1 MLPVEA
7 LDTSRLLPAGSG
19 IAMPAVAAEPPAV
32 PQRSAP
38 PLDERDLIPF
48 LTTRDDTRAAAPWS
62 AGVARRFE
70 DDLTRAAVEAGVDLE
85 P

>member
-1 MLPVEA
+1 LPAEA
-7 LDTSRLLPAGSG
+7 LDTSRLVPISSG
-19 IAMPAVAAEPPAV
+19 MAMPVVAVEPPAV
-32 PQRSAP
+32 PQRSSP

-48 LTTRDDTRAAAPWS
+48 LTTRDDTRAAAQWS

>member
-1 MLPVEA
+1 MPVVAVEPAA
-7 LDTSRLLPAGSG
+7 L
-19 IAMPAVAAEPPAV
+19 
-32 PQRSAP
+32 PQRSSP

-70 DDLTRAAVEAGVDLE
+70 DDLTRAAIEAGVDLE